1 MTRRRGTA
9 LAAGCIAL
17 MLTTA
22 ACGGPVEIDVPEMD
36 EADAAACAAFTDDL
50 PDTLAEQER
59 VESEPED
66 APGAAY
72 GDPAIVVTCG
82 VPAPDGFSTAEAC
95 ELVNDVG
102 WYIPDEQYG
111 DEELDL
117 TITAAGYRPRV
128 EIQVPAE
135 LRPNAGPAAMAK
147 LAPLVA
153 EHSELVEPCG
163 DGLSS

>member
-1 MTRRRGTA
+1 
-9 LAAGCIAL
+9 
-17 MLTTA
+17 
-22 ACGGPVEIDVPEMD
+22 MD

-50 PDTLAEQER
+50 PETLAEQAR
-59 VESEPED
+59 VESEPTD

-82 VPAPDGFSTAEAC
+82 VAAPDGFSKASAC

-111 DEELDL
+111 DDELDL

-135 LRPNAGPAAMAK
+135 LRPNAGAAAMAK

-153 EHSELVEPCG
+153 EHAELVEPCG
-163 DGLSS
+163 DGLGA